1 VSEARPSPSIRRR
14 LFVILVPAFLILVG
28 IASALSYALAIKA
41 AGTAYDRVL
50 VDPVLDIA
58 ENVRQGEQGP
68 QFNMVKAVQDAIL
81 YDHVDS
87 VAFQIRGPD
96 GKIVAGVDDLPARN
110 DLRVGDP
117 TYYDGMRNGEPVR
130 IAAIRTESGFSV
142 QVAETLN
149 KRNRLVQEMLTAQI
163 LPTAIMALAAL
174 ALAWVVVTRGMAPLD
189 RARSEI
195 MQRSAADL
203 RPIDGQN
210 TPAELRP
217 TVDAINH
224 LLSAL
229 RDSSAVERRF
239 LANAAHQL
247 RTPLA
252 SLQMHLDVMLQR
264 NLDPAVR
271 DEIRAMN
278 DTTVRTSRLANQLL
292 VLAKAEA
299 MADRSLQA
307 RQVNLQLLAQDA
319 AQTWVPVAI
328 RKDIDLGFE
337 LAEATVVGD
346 AVLLSEL
353 FNNPIENALLYTPP
367 GGSATVRC
375 GIADGQPFITVEDT
389 GPGIPPWARELVFE
403 RFFRLPGSTG
413 GGAGLGLAVVKEIA
427 EQHGAKVQ
435 IDGSARQGS
444 GTCIIVQ
451 FARRGA

>member
-1 VSEARPSPSIRRR
+1 
-14 LFVILVPAFLILVG
+14 
-28 IASALSYALAIKA
+28 
-41 AGTAYDRVL
+41 
-50 VDPVLDIA
+50 
-58 ENVRQGEQGP
+58 
-68 QFNMVKAVQDAIL
+68 
-81 YDHVDS
+81 
-87 VAFQIRGPD
+87 
-96 GKIVAGVDDLPARN
+96 
-110 DLRVGDP
+110 
-117 TYYDGMRNGEPVR
+117 
-130 IAAIRTESGFSV
+130 
-142 QVAETLN
+142 
-149 KRNRLVQEMLTAQI
+149 
-163 LPTAIMALAAL
+163 
-174 ALAWVVVTRGMAPLD
+174 
-189 RARSEI
+189 

-337 LAEATVVGD
+337 LS
-346 AVLLSEL
+346 L
-353 FNNPIENALLYTPP
+353 IH
-367 GGSATVRC
+367 
-375 GIADGQPFITVEDT
+375 I
-389 GPGIPPWARELVFE
+389 
-403 RFFRLPGSTG
+403 
-413 GGAGLGLAVVKEIA
+413 
-427 EQHGAKVQ
+427 
-435 IDGSARQGS
+435 
-444 GTCIIVQ
+444 
-451 FARRGA
+451 